1 MQKSSVAKWMMASAV
16 LSVAA
21 ASLQASAYK
30 LPEQSVR
37 SMALSAAYVAGTVGA
52 DTNYYNP
59 ANMGW
64 MDEGHWVE
72 GALTVIHLPSIE
84 FTGTVDSVAGTPLPA
99 DSQSKTEDFLVPT
112 FHYVGPKFGNWR
124 FGVSAVAPGG
134 LSKRWRDQPQRSTAE
149 EFTLSIIEVN
159 PAFSYT
165 FNDQWS
171 MGGGVRVVYTDGT
184 VRAYGVDNL
193 GNFLYA
199 ENLEGDSFDFGYNLA
214 LSYRPQKETVL
225 SVTYR
230 SNVDLTVEGTAKGGF
245 SISKGGVT
253 AQPWFDTD
261 ADVSVPLPATLAVAA
276 AHDFGRVKLEVV
288 YERTYWSEYEK
299 LDFNFDDPN
308 VDALFGTPVDKDW
321 DDTNTFRVGLTW
333 HVDSKWDMM
342 FGYGWDETPIPEKT
356 LAFEL
361 PDSDAQIFSV
371 GAMIQISKQLEA
383 GFGLL
388 YDSKKK
394 RSVSSPP
401 NENGIDGTFD
411 KGGAYLATVG
421 MGYRF

>member
-1 MQKSSVAKWMMASAV
+1 MQKRSMAKWMIASAAFT
-16 LSVAA
+16 VAA
-21 ASLQASAYK
+21 VSLQASAYK

-64 MDEGHWVE
+64 MDDGHWVE
-72 GALTVIHLPSIE
+72 GALTLIHLPSIE
-84 FTGTVDSVAGTPLPA
+84 FTGTVDSVAGIPLPA

-124 FGVSAVAPGG
+124 FGISAVAPGG

-165 FNDQWS
+165 INDQWS
-171 MGGGVRVVYTDGT
+171 VGGGLRVVYTDGT
-184 VRAYGVDNL
+184 VRAYGVDPAFPSL
-193 GNFLYA
+193 DPMYA
-199 ENLEGDSFDFGYNLA
+199 QNMEGDSFDFGYNLA
-214 LSYRPQKETVL
+214 LSYRPQPETVL

-230 SNVDLTVEGTAKGGF
+230 SNVDLTVEGTAKGG
-245 SISKGGVT
+245 IPLTGI
-253 AQPWFDTD
+253 AWYDTD
-261 ADVSVPLPATLAVAA
+261 ADVEVPLPATLALAA
-276 AHDFGRVKLEVV
+276 VHDFGRVKLEVV
-288 YERTYWSEYEK
+288 YERTFWSEYEQ
-299 LDFNFDDPN
+299 LDFNFDDPA
-308 VDALFGTPVDKDW
+308 VEAFLGQPKDKDW

-333 HVDSKWDMM
+333 HVDEKWDMM
-342 FGYGWDETPIPEKT
+342 FGYAWDETPIPEKT
-356 LAFEL
+356 IGFEL

-371 GAMIQISKQLEA
+371 GAMIQISRQLEA

-388 YDSKKK
+388 YDYKKK

-401 NENGIDGTFD
+401 NENGINGTFD
-411 KGGAYLATVG
+411 EGGAYLATVG
-421 MGYRF
+421 VGYRF